1 MTENKKDIICE
12 KTVEELQ
19 VPVDKNQRI
28 KNLLLE
34 NFPIIGLVIIIAF
47 FAVVTGGKLFTPY
60 NLKSIAGQMFLY
72 ILGGFGCL
80 FLFAQGGI
88 DLSMAA
94 NIGLSAIL
102 GARVMQVNIP
112 LGIGVTILVGTAVG
126 VIMGLIYAYA
136 DIPVFI
142 QGLAMN
148 FLLNGLLWPLSAGAS
163 SIPSPSPV
171 LALKSNIGELLIV
184 LVTLAITLVVYNYT
198 KFGKE
203 CRAIGAGI
211 TSSIQSGV
219 NVHRCKI
226 MAFVITGFVCGL
238 VAFLT
243 LVRTGAASQTTGAS
257 FNFNVML
264 CLVLGG
270 CVMGGGAG
278 VKVRNALV
286 GAATLIVLQ
295 NGLVLWGANVRV
307 QDIVK
312 GILFIL
318 MIVATNKL
326 SGKIQK

>member
-1 MTENKKDIICE
+1 MTENKKSAAPAAKDIQ
-12 KTVEELQ
+12 LSL
-19 VPVDKNQRI
+19 DKNQKV

-34 NFPIIGLVIIIAF
+34 NFPVIGLVIIILF
-47 FAVVTGGKLFTPY
+47 FGIVTKGNLFTPY

-94 NIGLSAIL
+94 NIGLAAIL
-102 GARVMQVNIP
+102 GARVMQGNIP
-112 LGIGVTILVGTAVG
+112 LGIFVTILVGTLVG
-126 VIMGLIYAYA
+126 VVMGLIYAYA
-136 DIPVFI
+136 NIPVFI

-148 FLLNGLLWPLSAGAS
+148 FLINGMLWPLSAGAS
-163 SIPSPSPV
+163 SIPSPAPV
-171 LALKSNIGELLIV
+171 LAMKSNVGEVVIV
-184 LVTLAITLVVYNYT
+184 LIALAIILVSYNYT

-211 TSSIQSGV
+211 TSSVQSGV
-219 NVHRCKI
+219 NVSRCKVL
-226 MAFVITGFVCGL
+226 AFVITGFTCGL

-243 LVRTGAASQTTGAS
+243 LIRTGAASQTTGAS

-312 GILFIL
+312 GVLFIL